1 MPLEGSEK
9 AEGFRTE
16 SEDPQNRSHP
26 FFACG
31 SELRVG

>member
-16 SEDPQNRSHP
+16 SEDPQNRSYP
-26 FFACG
+26 FLLAVP
-31 SELRVG
+31 S